1 MLNAAYAK
9 CIIKSNHNFFAYATA
24 SSIRQHTMAM
34 ATAPNNNIIVESN
47 CAWSDDVLDFL
58 QGIDVDA
65 GTAWEDDADAAHPD
79 AKRAK
84 VNHGRVGNTAAR
96 RKVRF
101 RQGVIFLIVLE
112 LPLLR

>member
-1 MLNAAYAK
+1 
-9 CIIKSNHNFFAYATA
+9 
-24 SSIRQHTMAM
+24 MAM